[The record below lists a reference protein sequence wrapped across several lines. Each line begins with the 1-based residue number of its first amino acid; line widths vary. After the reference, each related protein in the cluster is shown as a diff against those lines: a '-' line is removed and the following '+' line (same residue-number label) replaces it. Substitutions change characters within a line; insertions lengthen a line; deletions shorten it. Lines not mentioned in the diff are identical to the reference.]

1 MESSRPMGAPSAQRA
16 SARKLQ
22 SDTQPAVSSGML
34 SNFNSLNDVEDVA
47 GLSFDELLEAYSCL
61 RAENQR
67 QMLALASAAHELKT
81 PLAIMS
87 GYLDLLLSNRIGP
100 LSNEQA
106 RVLRAMHANSLR
118 LHQFIQNFLAY
129 SSFETGSLTVEAHP
143 GDVIEC
149 LTDVYNIWLPRF
161 QDKGVALYFPGCD
174 KPLEFEFDYHKVQRT
189 VSNLIENAF
198 QSTPQGGTVWLTAD
212 LHVWER
218 RAHPSQ
224 KFAVEQRSRSE
235 NVPNAVR
242 ISVADTGPGI
252 APEFHQDIFEDF
264 VSFRASDGGEYGTG
278 LGLAIA
284 RRLVQAQQGKIWV
297 ESELGS
303 GSKFCFLL
311 PLKPF

>member
-1 MESSRPMGAPSAQRA
+1 MLPPSAQRA
-16 SARKLQ
+16 LVPEWQ
-22 SDTQPAVSSGML
+22 AVSGSASPG
-34 SNFNSLNDVEDVA
+34 SPTARSTPEDVA
-47 GLSFDELLEAYSCL
+47 GLSFDELLNAYSRL
-61 RAENQR
+61 RDEDQR
-67 QMLALASAAHELKT
+67 RALALASAAHELKT

-87 GYLDLLLSNRIGP
+87 GYLDLLLSDRIGP
-100 LSNEQA
+100 LSEKQTQ
-106 RVLRAMHANSLR
+106 VLRAMHANSLR
-118 LHQFIQNFLAY
+118 LHEFIQDFLTY
-129 SSFETGSLTVEAHP
+129 SSIETGSLTVEAHP
-143 GDVIEC
+143 GDLVEC

-161 QDKGVALYFPGCD
+161 QDKGVALYFPGRD
-174 KPLEFEFDYHKVQRT
+174 KPFEIEFDYHKVQRT
-189 VSNLIENAF
+189 VSNLIDNAF
-198 QSTPQGGTVWLTAD
+198 LSTSQGGTVWLTAD

-218 RAHPSQ
+218 RTHESQ

-252 APEFHQDIFEDF
+252 APEFHQEIFEDF
-264 VSFRASDGGEYGTG
+264 VTFRASDGREHGTG

-303 GSKFCFLL
+303 GSRFCFLL